1 MAPQAAGKKIRSTN
15 WGRIAKY
22 SLAAAALTAI
32 LTTGIYASQQLEQ
45 FLIRDPRFFLPG
57 PPDYGMESPNLEL
70 HGIQYAS
77 RSQILSVFSRDMGR
91 SLYLLPLAE
100 RRKALLRANWVK
112 DASIRRQWPNRVV
125 VEITERQP
133 AAFLDLK
140 VDMMMSRWALID
152 ADGVILDP
160 PQRAPFK
167 LPVIT
172 GVLASEAQSMRG
184 TRVRRMQRMMKEI
197 GALGEN
203 ISEINVANLDDLA
216 VTEQIG
222 ARGIVLMLGDRNFAV
237 RLRNFLDHYP
247 DIRRKMPN
255 ATTFDLRLDD
265 RITAVGSPHG
275 D

>member
-1 MAPQAAGKKIRSTN
+1 MAPQASKKPRSIN
-15 WGRIAKY
+15 WAKAAKY
-22 SLAAAALTAI
+22 TLALMGLTAI
-32 LTTGIYASQQLEQ
+32 LTTGIYASQRLEQ

-57 PPDYGMESPNLEL
+57 PPDYGLESPNLEL

-77 RSQILSVFSRDMGR
+77 RSQILGVFSRDFGR
-91 SLYLLPLAE
+91 SLYLLPLEE
-100 RRKALLRANWVK
+100 RRKALLKANWVK
-112 DASIRRQWPNRVV
+112 DVSIVRQWPNRVV
-125 VEITERQP
+125 VQITERRP

-172 GVLASEAQSMRG
+172 GVLAGEPQSMRG

-197 GALGEN
+197 GALGDN
-203 ISEINVANLDDLA
+203 ISEINVRNLDDLA
-216 VTEQIG
+216 VTQQIAG
-222 ARGIVLMLGDRNFAV
+222 RGIVLMLGDRNFAS

-247 DIRRKMPN
+247 DIRRKMPS

-265 RITAVGSPHG
+265 RITAVGSQHG